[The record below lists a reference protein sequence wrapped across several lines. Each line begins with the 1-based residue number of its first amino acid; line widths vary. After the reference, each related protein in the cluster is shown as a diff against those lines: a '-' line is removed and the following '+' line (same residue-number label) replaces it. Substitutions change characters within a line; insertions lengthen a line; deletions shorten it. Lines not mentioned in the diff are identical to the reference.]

1 MQLVVQAGSQCG
13 QVYKIDKDALTIGRG
28 SSNDITFVDPA
39 MSRVHCEIRREGDDY
54 VVEDRHSANGT
65 FVNDEQI
72 ELPFILRPG
81 DTVRMGQTVLLFQQ
95 EDSGQV
101 AEDNAAA
108 AGVQGA
114 PSAGGESEPAPRP
127 WLLIAGAVGV
137 LVLILS
143 IAFALS
149 NRAPVTNVAVA
160 PSPTVRAVVKASPTL
175 IPTNAPTEVVPSPIP
190 TVAATATLPATL
202 VPPATQPAP
211 TATASATET
220 PTAVLS
226 TLETATAA
234 ATQVGAPSPVMTAQT
249 KTYPVPVL
257 SLVLPAPQSRYG
269 ANAPIPFSWIAV
281 DVLDPN
287 EQYRVQVAANDQF
300 SPTACEI
307 KTRETHASIP
317 GEGVTCNS
325 QWQFGQH
332 YYWRVHIIPRDSFF
346 VDPVA
351 SADTAPVNEFTW
363 GP

>member
-13 QVYKIDKDALTIGRG
+13 QVFKIDKDALTIGRG
-28 SSNDITFVDPA
+28 SSNDMTFVDPA

-81 DTVRMGQTVLLFQQ
+81 DTIRLGQTVLLFQ
-95 EDSGQV
+95 EGDSGDV
-101 AEDNAAA
+101 SADSAESASGQAAPA
-108 AGVQGA
+108 A
-114 PSAGGESEPAPRP
+114 ESEAAPRP
-127 WLLIAGAVGV
+127 WLLIGGAVGL
-137 LVLILS
+137 LVLILG

-149 NRAPVTNVAVA
+149 NGAPEPNLAVA
-160 PSPTVRAVVKASPTL
+160 PSPTVRAVVKASPTV
-175 IPTNAPTEVVPSPIP
+175 APTE
-190 TVAATATLPATL
+190 TVAATATLAPTPADT
-202 VPPATQPAP
+202 ATAPAP
-211 TATASATET
+211 TATA
-220 PTAVLS
+220 V
-226 TLETATAA
+226 ETATAL
-234 ATQVGAPSPVMTAQT
+234 ATPTAPAVTAQAKSYPIPVM
-249 KTYPVPVL
+249 
-257 SLVLPAPQSRYG
+257 SLVLPAPQSKYG

-281 DVLDPN
+281 DVLEPN

-300 SPTACEI
+300 SPTACEV

-317 GEGVTCNS
+317 GEGVMCTA

-346 VDPVA
+346 VDPVS